1 MPLETEA
8 IPQACEEPVVS
19 EVSVPTDVE
28 AITFCGG
35 AFRMVVPLAN

>member
-8 IPQACEEPVVS
+8 IPHACEEPVVR
-19 EVSVPTDVE
+19 EVRVPTDVD

-35 AFRMVVPLAN
+35 AFRIVEPLAN